1 MFAKSAFHHNTLSVL
16 CISLVPLKQ
25 SGVYYRYMIN
35 IKIRTKDF
43 ELTPAIQEYVE
54 KKVSSLQKF
63 VAADNMLAEVEI
75 GKTTNHQKT
84 GDIFRA
90 EVNISSSKEQFFAEE
105 ETSDLYASIDAV
117 RDELER
123 IIVSKKEKKQS
134 LFRRGAVRLKE
145 MLKNRRIS

>member
-1 MFAKSAFHHNTLSVL
+1 
-16 CISLVPLKQ
+16 
-25 SGVYYRYMIN
+25 MIN
-35 IKIRTKDF
+35 IKIHTKDF

-54 KKVSSLQKF
+54 KKVRSLEKF
-63 VAADNMLAEVEI
+63 LSADTTLAEVEI

-90 EVNISSSKEQFFAEE
+90 EVNISSKKEQFFAEE

-123 IIVSKKEKKQS
+123 IIVSQKEKKQS
-134 LFRRGAVRLKE
+134 LFRRGASKVKALLKHI
-145 MLKNRRIS
+145 RPD